1 MNRVVTE
8 GLVGPDGQPMPA
20 MDSVLEAVTD
30 GIVMVE
36 GGAPHAS
43 SHITG
48 GSDVIPDAVPGGA
61 SGLMSGADKAKL
73 DGIEPGAQVN
83 QNAFSYVKV
92 GATTIEADSTND
104 TLELAAGSNIAL
116 TPDAASD
123 KVTIAVTGTV
133 PSAQN
138 ADTVDG
144 KHASD
149 FASLGHGHTG
159 GTDGNPVGTSGLQ
172 DGAVTDGK
180 VGNRTVDQA
189 QVPTGSTGTLTQ
201 LFSWLANRIKAI
213 TGMANWF
220 DNPVATLA
228 AIWAKF
234 HGSTGHKHTGA
245 ADDAPQVDYAN
256 IANKPVSFPPA
267 PHASS
272 HHSGGGDA
280 LSLGSIAGTLTDT
293 QHGNRGGGTLHSAAT
308 ASTAGF
314 MSAADKAKLDG
325 IQSGAEVNQNAF
337 ASVKAVDAGGV
348 SKGQVDA
355 DAKTDVLTLKEG
367 TGISLA
373 VDAGTDTITIA
384 TTGGGLPAA
393 HASTHITGGTDVI
406 PNAVAGGASGLMS
419 GADKQKLDG
428 IQAGAE
434 VNQNA
439 FANVLVGG
447 TTIAADSKTDTL
459 ELVAGTNIALTP
471 DATNDRVTIA
481 VSGTVAS
488 ASDADTVDG
497 KHASDLVLNAG
508 STPSIQAGADASKPA
523 AGIAGRLYIATDTQ
537 IIYRDSGSAWA
548 KVGVV
553 KWGDIDGKPSSFTP
567 SAHKSSH
574 ASGGSDAL
582 APGDIGAVSKAGDM
596 LTGPLGFRIGSANPR
611 YHQNVAAYE
620 WSTSSA
626 VGAFVIETP
635 ISATEFVMMRLL
647 IEGYFYDSTSPFLLI
662 VGGYIYGAGP
672 AFYSCGYIN
681 LGKKRPL
688 VRWGRNTTTG
698 KVVLIIGD
706 VGDTYSY
713 PKLWVS
719 LLEGHNP
726 SDAHR
731 TGWTI
736 TQKTDL
742 TGYDL
747 LTTVPDVGA
756 FWHAGNDGAGSG
768 LDADTVDGYHAS
780 SFAVAPIPVT
790 SLKRAQG
797 SSSAA
802 YFAVHQYAFASPT
815 HAQYPSYAIAVVP
828 GAVNINAGTV
838 RCWAQVFRSTN
849 NWDSTLDNSVSV
861 NGRYLG
867 NVTWDYLAASGYPR
881 MWAIVDDAG
890 NILSMW
896 EAEDPVDGEF
906 PDECPIGLADER
918 ENSIIPVGGAVVP
931 VQFPT
936 EQQLV
941 ALKGILAKTP
951 MPQFASR
958 GVWVGHKTPEGIVKT
973 IFDKEMQSRGL
984 EPIPD
989 VREALYVQ
997 EVDKRNWRIQLWLR
1011 AVSRVRKDHRAFTLI
1026 PLFEEMFRVD
1036 KRTGKLEF
1044 K

>member
-1 MNRVVTE
+1 MATRDEIKQAMVNRVVTE

-48 GSDVIPDAVPGGA
+48 GTDIIPDAVPSGA

-83 QNAFSYVKV
+83 QNAFSYVRV
-92 GATTIEADSTND
+92 GATTIAADGKTD

-116 TPDAASD
+116 TPDAAND

-133 PSAQN
+133 PSAQD

-159 GTDGNPVGTSGLQ
+159 GTDGNLIGTSGLQ

-213 TGMANWF
+213 TGAANWF
-220 DNPVATLA
+220 DNPAATLA

-234 HGSTGHKHTGA
+234 HGSTGHEHTGA
-245 ADDAPQVDYAN
+245 TDDGPQIDYAN
-256 IANKPVSFPPA
+256 IANKPGSFPPS

-314 MSAADKAKLDG
+314 MSASDKAKLDG

-337 ASVKAVDAGGV
+337 ASVKAVDSGGA

-367 TGISLA
+367 TGISFS
-373 VDAGTDTITIA
+373 VDASTDTITIA
-384 TTGGGLPAA
+384 ATGGGLPAA

-406 PNAVAGGASGLMS
+406 PDAVAGGASGLMS

-439 FANVLVGG
+439 FSNILVGG

-459 ELVAGTNIALTP
+459 ELAAGTNIALTP

-488 ASDADTVDG
+488 ASNADTVDG

-508 STPSIQAGADASKPA
+508 ATPSIQAGTDASKPA
-523 AGIAGRLYIATDTQ
+523 AGTAGRLYIATDTQ
-537 IIYRDSGSAWA
+537 IIYRDSGSAWVKA
-548 KVGVV
+548 GVV

-574 ASGGSDAL
+574 VSGGSDAL
-582 APGDIGAVSKAGDM
+582 TPGDIGAVSKAGDDMGGTFLKRLM
-596 LTGPLGFRIGSANPR
+596 LALDSPHNGTVSPLLNDL
-611 YHQNVAAYE
+611 AYAHATAGRTVTVSPAPTAGAVGNMFNENSISYAE
-620 WSTSSA
+620 WSNTTPLPITVQIDFTFDLHHCKVFAITFLWNCSTKGVKIEVYDNNAATWVTVYDNASFSGDHVVVTGYRNYVRSVRFTFYGAYNSTALRISRLVMTSSHYC
-626 VGAFVIETP
+626 GMNNT
-635 ISATEFVMMRLL
+635 
-647 IEGYFYDSTSPFLLI
+647 GYALSR
-662 VGGYIYGAGP
+662 GGGDVAGP
-672 AFYSCGYIN
+672 ITVQGN
-681 LGKKRPL
+681 
-688 VRWGRNTTTG
+688 
-698 KVVLIIGD
+698 KV
-706 VGDTYSY
+706 
-713 PKLWVS
+713 
-719 LLEGHNP
+719 
-726 SDAHR
+726 
-731 TGWTI
+731 
-736 TQKTDL
+736 
-742 TGYDL
+742 
-747 LTTVPDVGA
+747 
-756 FWHAGNDGAGSG
+756 WHAGNDGAGSG
-768 LDADTVDGYHAS
+768 LDADLLDGKHAS
-780 SFAVAPIPVT
+780 ELGFDPASSTQIARIATPSATIRYQALTERSVQGTTVTTVKQFVVHCGGIFRVTGEFKVSGGTGYLYVYLNGKLAGYVITVSTSYVSFSIDT
-790 SLKRAQG
+790 SV
-797 SSSAA
+797 SSSD
-802 YFAVHQYAFASPT
+802 
-815 HAQYPSYAIAVVP
+815 AITTIEVKIFNSSSTYYTYTRNVRLCYDFKAEP
-828 GAVNINAGTV
+828 GV
-838 RCWAQVFRSTN
+838 
-849 NWDSTLDNSVSV
+849 TLN
-861 NGRYLG
+861 
-867 NVTWDYLAASGYPR
+867 
-881 MWAIVDDAG
+881 
-890 NILSMW
+890 
-896 EAEDPVDGEF
+896 
-906 PDECPIGLADER
+906 
-918 ENSIIPVGGAVVP
+918 
-931 VQFPT
+931 
-936 EQQLV
+936 
-941 ALKGILAKTP
+941 
-951 MPQFASR
+951 
-958 GVWVGHKTPEGIVKT
+958 
-973 IFDKEMQSRGL
+973 
-984 EPIPD
+984 
-989 VREALYVQ
+989 
-997 EVDKRNWRIQLWLR
+997 
-1011 AVSRVRKDHRAFTLI
+1011 
-1026 PLFEEMFRVD
+1026 
-1036 KRTGKLEF
+1036 
-1044 K
+1044 